1 MIQASER
8 LMKSDA
14 ELVSEAQ
21 QGREQAFSELMGRYK
36 ERAIRMAYTQVGNYE
51 DAKDVSQEAFVK
63 TFRALGRFES
73 KAKFST
79 WFYRILMNAAN
90 DFLRKRRLKNF
101 LVWKK
106 NETMETFFEN
116 VADTRS
122 SPDESLQSREL
133 GERMS
138 RAVQKLPEK
147 QRWIFTLRFLEN
159 LTLEQIA
166 ETTGLALGTVKA
178 SLHFAIQKFKKE
190 MEDHGL

>member
-21 QGREQAFSELMGRYK
+21 QGKEQAFSELMGRYK
-36 ERAIRMAYTQVGNYE
+36 ERAIRMVYTHVGNYE

-63 TFRALGRFES
+63 TYRALARFES
-73 KAKFST
+73 RAKFST

-90 DFLRKRRLKNF
+90 DFLRKRRLMNF
-101 LVWKK
+101 LIWKE
-106 NETMETFFEN
+106 NEAMENFFEN
-116 VADTRS
+116 VADTRI
-122 SPDESLQSREL
+122 SPDKSLQSREL

-166 ETTGLALGTVKA
+166 ETSGLALGTVKA
-178 SLHFAIQKFKKE
+178 SLHFAVQKFKKE
-190 MEDHGL
+190 LEGHGF